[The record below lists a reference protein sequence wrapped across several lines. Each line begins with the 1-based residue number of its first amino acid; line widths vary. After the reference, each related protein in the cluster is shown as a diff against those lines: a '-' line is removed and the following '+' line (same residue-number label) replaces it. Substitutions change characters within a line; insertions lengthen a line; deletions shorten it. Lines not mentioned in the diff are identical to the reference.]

1 MQLGDY
7 VLEAGGLG
15 GGLGLQ
21 ALFGDG
27 LEALAEGVV
36 LVLGCL
42 ELGADLV
49 EDVVQLVSQLDQSVD
64 DLGRADLLLVDQG
77 LQEGGQAGDL
87 IDNRGLFLGLDGEV
101 KALGDGVALVLSAHW
116 RPRAVVDLRAGEDR
130 TTVVF
135 VGGPQ
140 PCAVSLHYFNINFD
154 VRLPLYTE
162 N

>member
-49 EDVVQLVSQLDQSVD
+49 EDVVQLVS
-64 DLGRADLLLVDQG
+64 
-77 LQEGGQAGDL
+77 
-87 IDNRGLFLGLDGEV
+87 
-101 KALGDGVALVLSAHW
+101 
-116 RPRAVVDLRAGEDR
+116 
-130 TTVVF
+130 
-135 VGGPQ
+135 
-140 PCAVSLHYFNINFD
+140 
-154 VRLPLYTE
+154 
-162 N
+162 